1 MHCDARVA
9 NGGKPTADR
18 VLIASVVGNA
28 LVCSV
33 KIAGGLLSGST
44 ALLAD
49 GSDSIL
55 NVVSGA
61 LAYKYRREA
70 EKPPDFEHPYGH
82 SLLEVYG
89 SLLIVVVM
97 VATFSFVGFMALD
110 RMMHGELGRV
120 DPVGVLFAAASLVL
134 NFTVSTLLRIYG
146 RGSVVARAESRHVS
160 FDVFEGLL
168 TLTGVALGAY
178 VSALFDVAA
187 TFALLAL
194 VAFMVFLTL
203 QELKGFITAESPPA
217 NLVSE
222 IERALASVEGV
233 RGVHRLRVRQAA
245 DAIFADVHL
254 EVKRGITV
262 EEAHRISDE
271 AERRVKERLGN
282 VDIVVHIEPEGE
294 G

>member
-1 MHCDARVA
+1 MAD
-9 NGGKPTADR
+9 GSKPAVDR

-55 NVVSGA
+55 NVVSSA
-61 LAYKYRREA
+61 LAYRFRREA

-89 SLLIVVVM
+89 SLLIVILM
-97 VATFSFVGFMALD
+97 VATFSFIGYMALD
-110 RMMHGELGRV
+110 RLMHGELERV
-120 DPVGVLFAAASLVL
+120 DPIGVLFATVSLAL
-134 NFTVSTLLRIYG
+134 NLTVSTLLRILG
-146 RGSVVARAESRHVS
+146 RGSVIARAESRHVS

-168 TLTGVALGAY
+168 TLTGVALGAH
-178 VSALFDVAA
+178 VSALFDIAA

-194 VAFMVFLTL
+194 VAFTVFLTL
-203 QELKGFITAESPPA
+203 RELRGFITAESPPE
-217 NLVSE
+217 NLVRE

-233 RGVHRLRVRQAA
+233 KGVHQLRVRQAA
-245 DAIFADVHL
+245 DTIFADVHL
-254 EVKRGITV
+254 EVERGITI
-262 EEAHRISDE
+262 EEAHRISEE
-271 AERRVKERLGN
+271 AERNVKERLGN

>member
-1 MHCDARVA
+1 MAD
-9 NGGKPTADR
+9 GSKPAVDR

-61 LAYKYRREA
+61 LAYRFRREA

-89 SLLIVVVM
+89 SLLIVMLM
-97 VATFSFVGFMALD
+97 VATFSFIGYMALD
-110 RMMHGELGRV
+110 RLMHGELERV
-120 DPVGVLFAAASLVL
+120 DPIGVLFATVSLAL
-134 NFTVSTLLRIYG
+134 NLTVSTLLRILG
-146 RGSVVARAESRHVS
+146 RGSVIARAESRHVS

-178 VSALFDVAA
+178 VSALFDIAA

-194 VAFMVFLTL
+194 VAFTVFLTL
-203 QELKGFITAESPPA
+203 RELRGFITAESPPE
-217 NLVSE
+217 NLVRE

-233 RGVHRLRVRQAA
+233 KGVHQLRVRQAA
-245 DAIFADVHL
+245 DTIFADVHL
-254 EVKRGITV
+254 EVERGITI
-262 EEAHRISDE
+262 EEAHRISEE
-271 AERRVKERLGN
+271 AERNVKERLGN